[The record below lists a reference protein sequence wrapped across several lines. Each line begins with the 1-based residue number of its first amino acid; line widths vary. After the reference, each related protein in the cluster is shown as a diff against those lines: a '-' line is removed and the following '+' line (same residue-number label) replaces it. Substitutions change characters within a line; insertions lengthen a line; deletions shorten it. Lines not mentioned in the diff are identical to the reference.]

1 MNIGYDS
8 VAVLATDLLL
18 SGGLAF
24 VAIMLWSLTR
34 EPAWMLLIIG
44 VILRFGEVV
53 FQTLDHFGIITIAG
67 MHIAGLPLF
76 WLLLRGVPSIFMITG
91 FIVMIRGLRIPHS

>member
-1 MNIGYDS
+1 VNAGYNS
-8 VAVLATDLLL
+8 VALLMTDLIF

-53 FQTLDHFGIITIAG
+53 FQTLDHFGIISLTGI
-67 MHIAGLPLF
+67 HIAGLPLF
-76 WLLLRGVPSIFMITG
+76 WLVLRGVPSIFMITG
-91 FIVMIRGLRIPHS
+91 FIVMIRGLRIP